1 MRKIFLKIKRL
12 ILYLRIKG
20 FAGTRNYI
28 FYYFLWTKRWAQ
40 KLLLPFINYPPFL
53 EIEITTHCNLKCVMC
68 EHTYWHEP
76 NREMSFAEFKYIID
90 QFPKLKWIGLTGI
103 GASFLNKDFLKILEY
118 VKSKSTYVE
127 IYDNF
132 IFITPEI
139 GEKLIQLGI
148 DRIIASVDAATKETY
163 EKIRVGANF
172 NNVINNL
179 KTFIN
184 LKREMDSHFP
194 ELDFHFIV
202 SNVNFR
208 EIPDYVDLISSLG
221 ASGSKIIFTRVLH
234 WFPEIEHL
242 KIDQIPQKIIQEAE
256 RRAQNFGLRIGWGAD
271 VPKEKQLIKE
281 CKEWIMPFIFA
292 TGHVVSCCATNEA
305 NRRDFQKETS
315 FGNVFEKPFREIW
328 NSNAYKDFRR
338 SIRRGI
344 APVQCRNCPI
354 YKIDQLL

>member
-1 MRKIFLKIKRL
+1 MRKIFSKIKRL
-12 ILYLRIKG
+12 ALYLKIKG
-20 FAGTRNYI
+20 FAGTYNYI
-28 FYYFLWTKRWAQ
+28 FYYFIWTKKWAQ
-40 KLLLPFINYPPFL
+40 KLLLPLINYPPFL
-53 EIEITTHCNLKCVMC
+53 EIEITTHCNLKCAMC

-76 NREMSFAEFKYIID
+76 IRDMTFQEFKSIID
-90 QFPKLKWIGLTGI
+90 QFPRLKWIGLTGI
-103 GASFLNKDFLKILEY
+103 GESFLNPNFLEMLKY
-118 VKSKSTYVE
+118 VKSKSIYVE
-127 IYDNF
+127 LYDNF
-132 IFITPEI
+132 IFVTSGIAKE
-139 GEKLIQLGI
+139 LIRLGV
-148 DRIIASVDAATKETY
+148 DRIIASVDAATGETY

-234 WFPEIEHL
+234 WFKEIESL
-242 KIDQIPQKIIQEAE
+242 RIDQVPAAILRAAEEKAKKLNLRVALGSDVLSQK
-256 RRAQNFGLRIGWGAD
+256 
-271 VPKEKQLIKE
+271 PLINE

-292 TGHVVSCCATNEA
+292 TGHVISCCAANEA

-315 FGNVFEKPFREIW
+315 FGNIFEKPFREIW

-354 YKIDQLL
+354 YKID